1 MIFKIKHKFGSTVG
15 MTVLE
20 TLMAMFI
27 LAMVTSVVATGIPTA
42 ANAYNKVLDSANA
55 QLVLSTAMI
64 KIRDELETADEL
76 VLTDENKTVT
86 YKTVNNGRSRIY
98 LNTDTPKEK
107 YGHEGVARLW
117 QYMDPVIDNNLDGSI
132 ADKKNRLLVSQK
144 ASNDNLY
151 LTYTS
156 ISFTANSKYVTF
168 KDLVVKKINDDQI
181 LAGPLDYSVKLLRK
195 Y

>member
-64 KIRDELETADEL
+64 KIRDELETADEVEL
-76 VLTDENKTVT
+76 ADENKTVK
-86 YKTVNNGRSRIY
+86 YRTVNNGESRIY
-98 LNTDTPKEK
+98 LNADTSKEE
-107 YGHEGVARLW
+107 YGHEGVVRLW
-117 QYMDPVIDNNLDGSI
+117 QYMDIDKNLDSSI
-132 ADKKNRLLVSQK
+132 NKKRNRLLVSQK

-168 KDLVVKKINDDQI
+168 KDLVVKTIKDDQI